1 MYLINGK
8 EVKKEE
14 FNIPVENL
22 AIWRGDGIF
31 EAIAIHKGYLFGLDK
46 HLERFAKSAEKMF
59 FEDIDF
65 EKIKENLTS
74 IASKYDDGYMRVIIG
89 RGTDKDKSDVYI
101 FYQNLINFPESF
113 SLQSQK
119 AHWQSGGDF
128 SLDEVENIG
137 SKTISYAM
145 NLNQTRLA
153 QKNGFTD
160 SLLLNKDGIVLE
172 GPTFCV
178 SWIVDEQIYVPTL
191 DLGILDSIT
200 RRTLI
205 DIAKEADLDLKIEN
219 IHINDIYNVDTVFA
233 LSTAKHGIFVS
244 KIDDQAYT
252 EDPLLK
258 LIRKSFSDFIEK
270 ERQLKKIT

>member
-31 EAIAIHKGYLFGLDK
+31 EAIAIHNGYLFAIDK
-46 HLERFAKSAEKMF
+46 HMERFAKSAEKMF
-59 FEDIDF
+59 FDNIDF
-65 EKIKENLTS
+65 KKIKEDLIS
-74 IASKYDDGYMRVIIG
+74 IASKFDNGYMRVIIG
-89 RGTDKDKSDVYI
+89 RGTDKDKSDIYI
-101 FYQNLINFPESF
+101 FYQDLINFQESF

-145 NLNQTRLA
+145 NINQTRLA
-153 QKNGFTD
+153 QKSGYTD

-178 SWIVDEQIYVPTL
+178 SWIIDNKIYVPSL

-205 DIAKEADLDLKIEN
+205 DIAKEAGLDLKIEN
-219 IHINDIYNVDTVFA
+219 IHISDIYNVDTVFA

-244 KIDDQAYT
+244 QIDDQTYT
-252 EDPLLK
+252 EDPLLEI
-258 LIRKSFSDFIEK
+258 IRQSFSDFIEK
-270 ERQLKKIT
+270 ERQLNK

>member
-8 EVKKEE
+8 EVKKED

-31 EAIAIHKGYLFGLDK
+31 EAIAIHNGYLFAIDK
-46 HLERFAKSAEKMF
+46 HMERFAKSAEKMF
-59 FEDIDF
+59 FDDIDF
-65 EKIKENLTS
+65 TKIKEDLIS
-74 IASKYDDGYMRVIIG
+74 IASKFDNGYMRVIIG

-101 FYQNLINFPESF
+101 FYQDLINFPESF

-145 NLNQTRLA
+145 NINQTRLA
-153 QKNGFTD
+153 QKSGYTD

-178 SWIVDEQIYVPTL
+178 SWIIDNKIYVPSL

-205 DIAKEADLDLKIEN
+205 DIAKEAGLDLKIEN

-244 KIDDQAYT
+244 QIDDQTYT
-252 EDPLLK
+252 EDPLLEI
-258 LIRKSFSDFIEK
+258 IRQSFSDFIEK
-270 ERQLKKIT
+270 ERQLKK

>member
-31 EAIAIHKGYLFGLDK
+31 EAIAIHNGYLFAIDK
-46 HLERFAKSAEKMF
+46 HMERFAKSAEKMF
-59 FEDIDF
+59 FDDIDF
-65 EKIKENLTS
+65 KKIKEDLIS
-74 IASKYDDGYMRVIIG
+74 IASKFDNGYMRVIIG

-101 FYQNLINFPESF
+101 FYQDLINFPESF

-145 NLNQTRLA
+145 NINQTRLA
-153 QKNGFTD
+153 QKSGYTD

-178 SWIVDEQIYVPTL
+178 SWIIDNKIYVPSL

-205 DIAKEADLDLKIEN
+205 DIAKEAGLDLKIEN

-233 LSTAKHGIFVS
+233 LSTAKHGIFIS
-244 KIDDQAYT
+244 QIDDQTYT
-252 EDPLLK
+252 EDPLPK
-258 LIRKSFSDFIEK
+258 TIRKSFTDFIEK
-270 ERQLKKIT
+270 ERQLNK

>member
-8 EVKKEE
+8 EVKKED

-31 EAIAIHKGYLFGLDK
+31 EAIAIHNGYLFAIDK
-46 HLERFAKSAEKMF
+46 HMERFAKSAEKMF
-59 FEDIDF
+59 FDDIDF
-65 EKIKENLTS
+65 TKIKEDLIS
-74 IASKYDDGYMRVIIG
+74 IASKFDNGYMRVIIG
-89 RGTDKDKSDVYI
+89 RGTEKDKSDVYI
-101 FYQNLINFPESF
+101 FYQDLINFPESF

-145 NLNQTRLA
+145 NINQTRLA
-153 QKNGFTD
+153 QKSGYTD

-178 SWIVDEQIYVPTL
+178 SWIIDNKIYVPSL

-205 DIAKEADLDLKIEN
+205 DIAKEAGLDLKIEN

-244 KIDDQAYT
+244 QIDDQTYT
-252 EDPLLK
+252 EDPLLEI
-258 LIRKSFSDFIEK
+258 IRQSFTDFIEK
-270 ERQLKKIT
+270 ERQLNK

>member
-1 MYLINGK
+1 MYLINGI
-8 EVKKEE
+8 EVKKED

-31 EAIAIHKGYLFGLDK
+31 EAIAIHNGYLFAIDK
-46 HLERFAKSAEKMF
+46 HMERFAKSAEKMF
-59 FEDIDF
+59 FDDIDF
-65 EKIKENLTS
+65 TKIKEDLIS
-74 IASKYDDGYMRVIIG
+74 IASKFENGYMRVIIG

-101 FYQNLINFPESF
+101 FYQDLINFPESF

-145 NLNQTRLA
+145 NINQTRLA
-153 QKNGFTD
+153 QKSGYTD

-178 SWIVDEQIYVPTL
+178 SWIIDNKIYVPSL

-205 DIAKEADLDLKIEN
+205 DIAKEAGLDLKIEN

-244 KIDDQAYT
+244 QIDDQTYT
-252 EDPLLK
+252 EDPLLEI
-258 LIRKSFSDFIEK
+258 IRQSFTDFIEK
-270 ERQLKKIT
+270 ERQLNK

>member
-8 EVKKEE
+8 EVKKED

-31 EAIAIHKGYLFGLDK
+31 EAIAIHNGYLFAIDK
-46 HLERFAKSAEKMF
+46 HMERFAKSAEKMF
-59 FEDIDF
+59 FDDIDF
-65 EKIKENLTS
+65 TKIKEDLIS
-74 IASKYDDGYMRVIIG
+74 IASKFDNGYMRVIIG

-101 FYQNLINFPESF
+101 FYQDLINFPESF

-145 NLNQTRLA
+145 NINQTRLA
-153 QKNGFTD
+153 QKSGYTD

-178 SWIVDEQIYVPTL
+178 SWIIDNKIYVPSL

-205 DIAKEADLDLKIEN
+205 DIAKEAGLDLKIEN

-244 KIDDQAYT
+244 QIDDQTYT
-252 EDPLLK
+252 EDPLLEI
-258 LIRKSFSDFIEK
+258 IRQSFIDFIEK
-270 ERQLKKIT
+270 ERQLNK

>member
-8 EVKKEE
+8 EVKKED

-31 EAIAIHKGYLFGLDK
+31 EAIAIHNGYLFAIDK
-46 HLERFAKSAEKMF
+46 HMERFAKSAEKMF
-59 FEDIDF
+59 FDDIDF
-65 EKIKENLTS
+65 TKIKEDLIS
-74 IASKYDDGYMRVIIG
+74 IASKFDNGYMRVIIG

-101 FYQNLINFPESF
+101 FYQDLINFPESF

-145 NLNQTRLA
+145 NINQTRLA
-153 QKNGFTD
+153 QKSGYTD

-178 SWIVDEQIYVPTL
+178 SWIIDNKIYVPSL

-205 DIAKEADLDLKIEN
+205 DIAKEAGLDLKVEN

-244 KIDDQAYT
+244 QIDDQTYT
-252 EDPLLK
+252 EDPLLEI
-258 LIRKSFSDFIEK
+258 IRKSFSDFIEK
-270 ERQLKKIT
+270 ERQLNK

>member
-31 EAIAIHKGYLFGLDK
+31 EAIAIHNGYLFAIDK
-46 HLERFAKSAEKMF
+46 HMERFAKSAEKMF
-59 FEDIDF
+59 FDDIDF
-65 EKIKENLTS
+65 TKIKEDLIS
-74 IASKYDDGYMRVIIG
+74 IASKFDNGYMRVIIG

-101 FYQNLINFPESF
+101 FYQDLINFPESF

-145 NLNQTRLA
+145 NINQTRLA
-153 QKNGFTD
+153 QKSGYTD

-178 SWIVDEQIYVPTL
+178 SWIIDNKIYVPSL

-205 DIAKEADLDLKIEN
+205 DIAKEVGLDLKIEN
-219 IHINDIYNVDTVFA
+219 IHISDIYNVDTVFA

-244 KIDDQAYT
+244 QIDDQTYT
-252 EDPLLK
+252 EDPLLEK
-258 LIRKSFSDFIEK
+258 IRQSFTDFIEK
-270 ERQLKKIT
+270 ERQLNK

>member
-31 EAIAIHKGYLFGLDK
+31 EAIAIHNGYLFAIDK
-46 HLERFAKSAEKMF
+46 HMERFAKSAEKMF
-59 FEDIDF
+59 FDDIDF
-65 EKIKENLTS
+65 KKIKEDLIS
-74 IASKYDDGYMRVIIG
+74 IASKFDNGYMRVIIG

-101 FYQNLINFPESF
+101 FYQDLINFPESF

-145 NLNQTRLA
+145 NINQTRLA
-153 QKNGFTD
+153 QKSGYTD

-178 SWIVDEQIYVPTL
+178 SWIIDNKIYVPSL

-205 DIAKEADLDLKIEN
+205 DIAKEAGLDLKVEN

-244 KIDDQAYT
+244 QIDDQTYT

-258 LIRKSFSDFIEK
+258 TIRQSFIDFIEK
-270 ERQLKKIT
+270 ERQLNK

>member
-8 EVKKEE
+8 EVKKED

-31 EAIAIHKGYLFGLDK
+31 EAIAIHNGYLFAIDK
-46 HLERFAKSAEKMF
+46 HMERFAKSAEKMF
-59 FEDIDF
+59 FDDIDF
-65 EKIKENLTS
+65 KKIKGDLIS
-74 IASKYDDGYMRVIIG
+74 IASKFDNGYMRVIIG

-101 FYQNLINFPESF
+101 FYQDLINFPESF

-145 NLNQTRLA
+145 NINQTRLA
-153 QKNGFTD
+153 QKSGYTD

-178 SWIVDEQIYVPTL
+178 SWIIDNKIYVPSL

-205 DIAKEADLDLKIEN
+205 DIAKEVGLDLKIEN

-244 KIDDQAYT
+244 QIDDQAYT
-252 EDPLLK
+252 EDPLLEI
-258 LIRKSFSDFIEK
+258 IRQSFTDFIEK
-270 ERQLKKIT
+270 ERQLNK

>member
-31 EAIAIHKGYLFGLDK
+31 EAIAIHNGYLFAIDK
-46 HLERFAKSAEKMF
+46 HMERFAKSAEKMF
-59 FEDIDF
+59 FDDIDF
-65 EKIKENLTS
+65 TKIKEDLIS
-74 IASKYDDGYMRVIIG
+74 IASKFDNGYMRVIIG

-101 FYQNLINFPESF
+101 FYQDLINFPESF

-145 NLNQTRLA
+145 NINQTRLA
-153 QKNGFTD
+153 QKSGYTD

-178 SWIVDEQIYVPTL
+178 SWIIDNKIYVPSL

-205 DIAKEADLDLKIEN
+205 DIAKEAGLDLKVEN

-244 KIDDQAYT
+244 QIDDQTYT
-252 EDPLLK
+252 EDPLLEI
-258 LIRKSFSDFIEK
+258 IRQSFSDFIEK
-270 ERQLKKIT
+270 ERQLNK

>member
-8 EVKKEE
+8 EVKKED

-31 EAIAIHKGYLFGLDK
+31 EAIAIHNGYLFAIDK
-46 HLERFAKSAEKMF
+46 HMERFAKSAEKMF
-59 FEDIDF
+59 FDDIDF
-65 EKIKENLTS
+65 TKIKEDLIS
-74 IASKYDDGYMRVIIG
+74 IASKFDNGYMRVIIG

-101 FYQNLINFPESF
+101 FYQDLINFPESF

-128 SLDEVENIG
+128 SLNEVENIG

-145 NLNQTRLA
+145 NINQTRLA
-153 QKNGFTD
+153 QKSGYTD

-178 SWIVDEQIYVPTL
+178 SWIIDNKIYVPSL

-205 DIAKEADLDLKIEN
+205 DIAKEAGIDLKIEN

-244 KIDDQAYT
+244 QIDDQTYT
-252 EDPLLK
+252 EDSLLEI
-258 LIRKSFSDFIEK
+258 IRQSFTDFIEK
-270 ERQLKKIT
+270 ERQLNK

>member
-8 EVKKEE
+8 EVKKED

-31 EAIAIHKGYLFGLDK
+31 EAVAIHNGYLFSIDK
-46 HLERFAKSAEKMF
+46 HMERFAKSAEKMF
-59 FEDIDF
+59 FDDIDF
-65 EKIKENLTS
+65 TKIKEDLIS
-74 IASKYDDGYMRVIIG
+74 IASKFDNGYMRVIIG

-101 FYQNLINFPESF
+101 FYQDLINFPESF

-145 NLNQTRLA
+145 NINQTRLA
-153 QKNGFTD
+153 QKSGYTD

-178 SWIVDEQIYVPTL
+178 SWIIDNKIYVPSL

-205 DIAKEADLDLKIEN
+205 DIAKEVGLDLKIEN

-244 KIDDQAYT
+244 QIDDQTYT
-252 EDPLLK
+252 EDPLLEI
-258 LIRKSFSDFIEK
+258 IRQSFTDFIEK
-270 ERQLKKIT
+270 ERQLNK

>member
-31 EAIAIHKGYLFGLDK
+31 EAIAIHNGYLFAIDK
-46 HLERFAKSAEKMF
+46 HMERFAKSAEKMF
-59 FEDIDF
+59 FDDIDF
-65 EKIKENLTS
+65 TKIKEDLIS
-74 IASKYDDGYMRVIIG
+74 IASKFDNGYMRVIIG

-101 FYQNLINFPESF
+101 FYQDLINFPESF

-145 NLNQTRLA
+145 NINQTRLA
-153 QKNGFTD
+153 QKSGYTD

-178 SWIVDEQIYVPTL
+178 SWIIDNKIYVPSL

-205 DIAKEADLDLKIEN
+205 DIAKEAGLNLKIEN

-244 KIDDQAYT
+244 QIDDQTYT
-252 EDPLLK
+252 EDPLLEI
-258 LIRKSFSDFIEK
+258 IRQSFTDFIEK
-270 ERQLKKIT
+270 ERQLNK

>member
-8 EVKKEE
+8 EVKKED

-31 EAIAIHKGYLFGLDK
+31 EAIAIHNGYLFAIDK
-46 HLERFAKSAEKMF
+46 HMERFAKSAEKMF
-59 FEDIDF
+59 FDDIDF
-65 EKIKENLTS
+65 TKIKEDLIS
-74 IASKYDDGYMRVIIG
+74 IASKFDNGYMRVIIG
-89 RGTDKDKSDVYI
+89 RGIDKDKSDVYI
-101 FYQNLINFPESF
+101 FYQDLINFPESF

-145 NLNQTRLA
+145 NINQTRLA
-153 QKNGFTD
+153 QKSGYTD

-178 SWIVDEQIYVPTL
+178 SWIIDNKIYVPSL

-205 DIAKEADLDLKIEN
+205 DIAKEAGLDLKIEN

-244 KIDDQAYT
+244 QIDDQTYT
-252 EDPLLK
+252 EDPLLEI
-258 LIRKSFSDFIEK
+258 IRQSFTDFIEK
-270 ERQLKKIT
+270 ERQLNK

>member
-8 EVKKEE
+8 EVKKED

-31 EAIAIHKGYLFGLDK
+31 EAVAIHNGYLFAIDK
-46 HLERFAKSAEKMF
+46 HMERFAKSAEKMF
-59 FEDIDF
+59 FDDIDF
-65 EKIKENLTS
+65 KKIKEDLIS
-74 IASKYDDGYMRVIIG
+74 IASKFDNGYMRVIIG

-101 FYQNLINFPESF
+101 FYQDLINFPESF

-145 NLNQTRLA
+145 NINQTRLA
-153 QKNGFTD
+153 QKSGYTD

-178 SWIVDEQIYVPTL
+178 SWIIDNKIYVPSL

-205 DIAKEADLDLKIEN
+205 DIAKEAGLDLKVEN

-244 KIDDQAYT
+244 QIDDQTYT
-252 EDPLLK
+252 EDPLLEI
-258 LIRKSFSDFIEK
+258 IRQSFSDFIEK
-270 ERQLKKIT
+270 ERQLNK

>member
-31 EAIAIHKGYLFGLDK
+31 EAIAIHNGYLFAIDK
-46 HLERFAKSAEKMF
+46 HMERFAKSAEKMF
-59 FEDIDF
+59 FDDIDF
-65 EKIKENLTS
+65 KKIKEDLIS
-74 IASKYDDGYMRVIIG
+74 IASKFDNGYMRVIIG
-89 RGTDKDKSDVYI
+89 RGIDKDKSDVYI
-101 FYQNLINFPESF
+101 FYQDLIDFPKSF

-145 NLNQTRLA
+145 NINQTRLA
-153 QKNGFTD
+153 QKSGYTD

-178 SWIVDEQIYVPTL
+178 SWIIDNKIYVPSL

-205 DIAKEADLDLKIEN
+205 DIAKEAGLDLKIEN

-244 KIDDQAYT
+244 QIDDQTYT

-258 LIRKSFSDFIEK
+258 TIRQSFTDFIEK
-270 ERQLKKIT
+270 ERQLNK

>member
-31 EAIAIHKGYLFGLDK
+31 EAVAIHNGYLFAIDK
-46 HLERFAKSAEKMF
+46 HMERFAKSAEKMF
-59 FEDIDF
+59 FDDIDF
-65 EKIKENLTS
+65 KKIKGDLIS
-74 IASKYDDGYMRVIIG
+74 IASKFDNGYMRVIIG
-89 RGTDKDKSDVYI
+89 RGTDKDKCDVYI
-101 FYQNLINFPESF
+101 FYQDLINFPESF

-145 NLNQTRLA
+145 NINQTRLA
-153 QKNGFTD
+153 QKSGYTD

-178 SWIVDEQIYVPTL
+178 SWIIDNKIYVPSL

-205 DIAKEADLDLKIEN
+205 DIAKEAGLDLKIEN

-244 KIDDQAYT
+244 QIDDQTYT
-252 EDPLLK
+252 EDPLLEI
-258 LIRKSFSDFIEK
+258 IRQSFTDFIEK
-270 ERQLKKIT
+270 ERQLNK

>member
-1 MYLINGK
+1 MYLINGI

-31 EAIAIHKGYLFGLDK
+31 EAIAIHNGYLFAIDK
-46 HLERFAKSAEKMF
+46 HMERFAKSAEKMF
-59 FEDIDF
+59 FDDIDF
-65 EKIKENLTS
+65 KKIKEDLIS
-74 IASKYDDGYMRVIIG
+74 IASKFDNGYMRVIIG

-101 FYQNLINFPESF
+101 FYQDLINFPESF

-145 NLNQTRLA
+145 NINQTRLA
-153 QKNGFTD
+153 QKSGYTD

-178 SWIVDEQIYVPTL
+178 SWIIDNKIYVPSL

-205 DIAKEADLDLKIEN
+205 DIAKEAGLDLKIEN

-244 KIDDQAYT
+244 QIDDQTYT
-252 EDPLLK
+252 EDPLLEI
-258 LIRKSFSDFIEK
+258 IRQSFTDFIEK
-270 ERQLKKIT
+270 ERQLNK

>member
-31 EAIAIHKGYLFGLDK
+31 EAIAIHNGYLFAIDK
-46 HLERFAKSAEKMF
+46 HMERFAKSAEKMF
-59 FEDIDF
+59 FDDIDF
-65 EKIKENLTS
+65 TKIKEDLIS
-74 IASKYDDGYMRVIIG
+74 IASKFDNGYMRVIIG

-101 FYQNLINFPESF
+101 FYQDLINFPESF

-145 NLNQTRLA
+145 NINQTRLA
-153 QKNGFTD
+153 QKSGYTD

-178 SWIVDEQIYVPTL
+178 SWIIDNKIYVPSL

-205 DIAKEADLDLKIEN
+205 DIAKEAVLDLKIEN

-244 KIDDQAYT
+244 QIDDQTYT
-252 EDPLLK
+252 EDPLLEI
-258 LIRKSFSDFIEK
+258 IRQSFTDFIEK
-270 ERQLKKIT
+270 ERQLNK

>member
-8 EVKKEE
+8 EVKKED

-31 EAIAIHKGYLFGLDK
+31 EAIAIHNGYLFAIDK
-46 HLERFAKSAEKMF
+46 HMERFAKSAEKMF
-59 FEDIDF
+59 FDDIDF
-65 EKIKENLTS
+65 TKIKEDLIS
-74 IASKYDDGYMRVIIG
+74 IASKFDNGYMRVIIG

-101 FYQNLINFPESF
+101 FYQDLINFPESF
-113 SLQSQK
+113 SLQSHK

-145 NLNQTRLA
+145 NINQTRLA
-153 QKNGFTD
+153 QKSGYTD

-178 SWIVDEQIYVPTL
+178 SWIIDNKIYVPSL

-205 DIAKEADLDLKIEN
+205 DIAKEAGIDLKIEN

-233 LSTAKHGIFVS
+233 LSTAKHGIFVGQ
-244 KIDDQAYT
+244 IDDQTYT
-252 EDPLLK
+252 EDPLLEI
-258 LIRKSFSDFIEK
+258 IRQSFTDFIEK
-270 ERQLKKIT
+270 ERQLNK

>member
-31 EAIAIHKGYLFGLDK
+31 EAIAIHNGYLFAIDK
-46 HLERFAKSAEKMF
+46 HMERFAKSAEKMF
-59 FEDIDF
+59 FDDIDF
-65 EKIKENLTS
+65 TKIKEDLIS
-74 IASKYDDGYMRVIIG
+74 IASKFDNGYMRVIIG

-101 FYQNLINFPESF
+101 FYQDLINFPESF

-145 NLNQTRLA
+145 NINQTRLA
-153 QKNGFTD
+153 QKSGYTD

-178 SWIVDEQIYVPTL
+178 SWIIDNKIYVPSL
-191 DLGILDSIT
+191 ELGILDSIT

-205 DIAKEADLDLKIEN
+205 DIAKEAGLDLKVEN

-244 KIDDQAYT
+244 QIDDQTYT
-252 EDPLLK
+252 EDPLLEI
-258 LIRKSFSDFIEK
+258 IRQSFTDFIEK
-270 ERQLKKIT
+270 ERQLNK

>member
-31 EAIAIHKGYLFGLDK
+31 EAIAIHNGYLFAIDK
-46 HLERFAKSAEKMF
+46 HMERFAKSAKKMF
-59 FEDIDF
+59 FDDIDF
-65 EKIKENLTS
+65 TKIKEDLIS
-74 IASKYDDGYMRVIIG
+74 IASKFDNGYMRVIIG
-89 RGTDKDKSDVYI
+89 RGTDKDKSDIYI
-101 FYQNLINFPESF
+101 FYQDLINFPESF

-145 NLNQTRLA
+145 NINQTRLA
-153 QKNGFTD
+153 QKSGYTD

-178 SWIVDEQIYVPTL
+178 SWIIDNKIYVPSL

-205 DIAKEADLDLKIEN
+205 DIAKEAGLDLKIEN
-219 IHINDIYNVDTVFA
+219 IHISDIYNVDTVFA

-244 KIDDQAYT
+244 QIDDQTYT
-252 EDPLLK
+252 EDPLLET
-258 LIRKSFSDFIEK
+258 IRQSFTDFIEK
-270 ERQLKKIT
+270 ERQLNK

>member
-1 MYLINGK
+1 M
-8 EVKKEE
+8 
-14 FNIPVENL
+14 ENL

-31 EAIAIHKGYLFGLDK
+31 EAIAIHNGYLFAIDK
-46 HLERFAKSAEKMF
+46 HMERFAKSAEKMF
-59 FEDIDF
+59 FDDIDF
-65 EKIKENLTS
+65 TKIKEDLIS
-74 IASKYDDGYMRVIIG
+74 IASKFDNGYMRVIIG

-101 FYQNLINFPESF
+101 FYQDLINFPESF

-145 NLNQTRLA
+145 NINQTRLA
-153 QKNGFTD
+153 QKSGYTD

-178 SWIVDEQIYVPTL
+178 SWIIDNKIYVPSL

-205 DIAKEADLDLKIEN
+205 DIAKEAGLDLKIEN

-244 KIDDQAYT
+244 QIDDQTYT
-252 EDPLLK
+252 EDPLLEI
-258 LIRKSFSDFIEK
+258 IRQSFTDFIEK
-270 ERQLKKIT
+270 ERQLNK

>member
-1 MYLINGK
+1 MFLINGK
-8 EVKKEE
+8 EVKKED

-31 EAIAIHKGYLFGLDK
+31 EAIAIHNGYLFAIDK
-46 HLERFAKSAEKMF
+46 HMERFAKSAEKMF
-59 FEDIDF
+59 FDDIDF
-65 EKIKENLTS
+65 TKIKEDLIS
-74 IASKYDDGYMRVIIG
+74 IASKFDNGYMRVIIG

-101 FYQNLINFPESF
+101 FYQDLINFPESF

-145 NLNQTRLA
+145 NINQTRLA
-153 QKNGFTD
+153 QKSGYTD

-178 SWIVDEQIYVPTL
+178 SWIIDNKIYVPSL

-205 DIAKEADLDLKIEN
+205 DIAKEAGLDLKIEN
-219 IHINDIYNVDTVFA
+219 IHVNDIYNVDTVFA

-244 KIDDQAYT
+244 QIDDQTYT
-252 EDPLLK
+252 EDPLLEI
-258 LIRKSFSDFIEK
+258 IRQSFTDFIEK
-270 ERQLKKIT
+270 ERQLNK

>member
-31 EAIAIHKGYLFGLDK
+31 EAIAIHNGYLFAIDK
-46 HLERFAKSAEKMF
+46 HMERFAKSAEKMF
-59 FEDIDF
+59 FDDIDF
-65 EKIKENLTS
+65 KKIKEDLIS
-74 IASKYDDGYMRVIIG
+74 IASKFDNGYMRVIIG

-101 FYQNLINFPESF
+101 FYQDLINFPESF

-145 NLNQTRLA
+145 NINQTRLA
-153 QKNGFTD
+153 QKSGYTD

-178 SWIVDEQIYVPTL
+178 SWIIDNKIYVPSL

-205 DIAKEADLDLKIEN
+205 DIAKEAGLDLKIEN
-219 IHINDIYNVDTVFA
+219 IHVNDIYNVDTVFA

-244 KIDDQAYT
+244 QIDDQTYT
-252 EDPLLK
+252 EDPLLEI
-258 LIRKSFSDFIEK
+258 IRQSFTDFIEK
-270 ERQLKKIT
+270 ERQLNK

>member
-1 MYLINGK
+1 MYLINGQ

-31 EAIAIHKGYLFGLDK
+31 EAIAIHNGYLFAIDK
-46 HLERFAKSAEKMF
+46 HMERFAKSAEKMF
-59 FEDIDF
+59 FDDIDF
-65 EKIKENLTS
+65 TKIKEDLIS
-74 IASKYDDGYMRVIIG
+74 IASKFDNGYMRVIIG

-101 FYQNLINFPESF
+101 FYQDLINFPESF

-145 NLNQTRLA
+145 NINQTRLA
-153 QKNGFTD
+153 QKSGYTD

-178 SWIVDEQIYVPTL
+178 SWIIDNKIYVPSL

-205 DIAKEADLDLKIEN
+205 DIAKEAGLDLKIEN

-244 KIDDQAYT
+244 QIDDQTYT
-252 EDPLLK
+252 EDPLLEI
-258 LIRKSFSDFIEK
+258 IRQSFSDFIEK
-270 ERQLKKIT
+270 ERQLKK

>member
-31 EAIAIHKGYLFGLDK
+31 EAIAIHNGYLFAIDK
-46 HLERFAKSAEKMF
+46 HMERFAKSAEKMF
-59 FEDIDF
+59 FDDIDF
-65 EKIKENLTS
+65 TKIKEDLIS
-74 IASKYDDGYMRVIIG
+74 IASKFDNGYMRVIIG

-101 FYQNLINFPESF
+101 FYQDLINFPESF

-145 NLNQTRLA
+145 NINQTRLA
-153 QKNGFTD
+153 QKSGYTD

-178 SWIVDEQIYVPTL
+178 SWIIDNKIYVPSL

-205 DIAKEADLDLKIEN
+205 NIAKEAGLDLKIEN

-244 KIDDQAYT
+244 QIDDQTYT
-252 EDPLLK
+252 EDPLIEI
-258 LIRKSFSDFIEK
+258 IRQSFTDFIEK
-270 ERQLKKIT
+270 ERQLNK

>member
-8 EVKKEE
+8 EVKKED

-31 EAIAIHKGYLFGLDK
+31 EAIAIHNGYLFAIDK
-46 HLERFAKSAEKMF
+46 HMERFAKSAEKMF
-59 FEDIDF
+59 FDDIDF
-65 EKIKENLTS
+65 KKIKEDLIS
-74 IASKYDDGYMRVIIG
+74 IASKFDNGYMRVIIG
-89 RGTDKDKSDVYI
+89 RGTDKDKSDIYI
-101 FYQNLINFPESF
+101 FYQDLINFPESF

-145 NLNQTRLA
+145 NINQTRLA
-153 QKNGFTD
+153 QKSGYTD

-178 SWIVDEQIYVPTL
+178 SWIIDNKIYVPSL

-205 DIAKEADLDLKIEN
+205 DIAKEAGLDLKIEN

-244 KIDDQAYT
+244 QIDDQTYT
-252 EDPLLK
+252 EDPLLEI
-258 LIRKSFSDFIEK
+258 IRQSFTDFIEK
-270 ERQLKKIT
+270 ERQLNK

>member
-31 EAIAIHKGYLFGLDK
+31 EAIAIHNGYLFAIDK
-46 HLERFAKSAEKMF
+46 HMERFAKSAEKMF
-59 FEDIDF
+59 FDDIDF
-65 EKIKENLTS
+65 TKIKEDLIS
-74 IASKYDDGYMRVIIG
+74 IASKFDNGYMRVIIG

-101 FYQNLINFPESF
+101 FYQDLINFPESF

-145 NLNQTRLA
+145 NINQTRLA
-153 QKNGFTD
+153 QKSGYTD

-178 SWIVDEQIYVPTL
+178 SWITDNKIYVPSL

-205 DIAKEADLDLKIEN
+205 DIAKEAGLDLKIEN

-244 KIDDQAYT
+244 QIDDQTYT
-252 EDPLLK
+252 EDPLLEI
-258 LIRKSFSDFIEK
+258 IRQSFTDFIEK
-270 ERQLKKIT
+270 ERQLNK

>member
-31 EAIAIHKGYLFGLDK
+31 EAIAIHNGYLFAIDK
-46 HLERFAKSAEKMF
+46 HMERFAKSAEKMF
-59 FEDIDF
+59 FDDIDF
-65 EKIKENLTS
+65 KKIKEDLIS
-74 IASKYDDGYMRVIIG
+74 IASKFDNGYMRVIIG
-89 RGTDKDKSDVYI
+89 RGTDKDKSDIYI
-101 FYQNLINFPESF
+101 FYQDLINFPESF

-145 NLNQTRLA
+145 NINQTRLA
-153 QKNGFTD
+153 QKSGYTD

-178 SWIVDEQIYVPTL
+178 SWIIDNKIYVPSL

-205 DIAKEADLDLKIEN
+205 DIAKEAGLDLKIEN

-244 KIDDQAYT
+244 QIDDQTYI
-252 EDPLLK
+252 EDPLLEI
-258 LIRKSFSDFIEK
+258 IRQSFTDFIEK
-270 ERQLKKIT
+270 ERQLNK

>member
-1 MYLINGK
+1 MYLINGI

-31 EAIAIHKGYLFGLDK
+31 EAIAIHNGYLFAIDK
-46 HLERFAKSAEKMF
+46 HMERFAKSAEKMF
-59 FEDIDF
+59 FDDIDF
-65 EKIKENLTS
+65 TKIKEDLIS
-74 IASKYDDGYMRVIIG
+74 IATKFDNGYMRVIIG

-101 FYQNLINFPESF
+101 FYQDLINFPESF

-145 NLNQTRLA
+145 NINQTRLA
-153 QKNGFTD
+153 QKSGYTD

-178 SWIVDEQIYVPTL
+178 SWIIDNKIYVPSL

-205 DIAKEADLDLKIEN
+205 DIAKEGGLDLKIEN
-219 IHINDIYNVDTVFA
+219 IHINDIYKVDTVFA

-244 KIDDQAYT
+244 QIDDQTYT
-252 EDPLLK
+252 EDPLLEI
-258 LIRKSFSDFIEK
+258 IRQSFTDFIEK
-270 ERQLKKIT
+270 ERQLNK

>member
-8 EVKKEE
+8 EVKKED

-31 EAIAIHKGYLFGLDK
+31 EAIAIHNGYLFAIDK
-46 HLERFAKSAEKMF
+46 HMERFAKSAEKMF
-59 FEDIDF
+59 FDDIDF
-65 EKIKENLTS
+65 IKIKEDLIS
-74 IASKYDDGYMRVIIG
+74 IASKFDNGYMRVIIG

-101 FYQNLINFPESF
+101 FYQDLINFPESF

-145 NLNQTRLA
+145 NINQTRLA
-153 QKNGFTD
+153 QKSGYTD

-178 SWIVDEQIYVPTL
+178 SWIIDNKIYVPSL

-205 DIAKEADLDLKIEN
+205 DIAKEAGLDLKIEN

-244 KIDDQAYT
+244 QIDDQTYT
-252 EDPLLK
+252 EDSLLEI
-258 LIRKSFSDFIEK
+258 IRQSFTDFIEK
-270 ERQLKKIT
+270 ERQLNK

>member
-1 MYLINGK
+1 MYFINGK
-8 EVKKEE
+8 EVKKED

-31 EAIAIHKGYLFGLDK
+31 EAVAIHNGYLFAIDK
-46 HLERFAKSAEKMF
+46 HMERFAKSAEKMF
-59 FEDIDF
+59 FDDIDF
-65 EKIKENLTS
+65 TKIKEDLIS
-74 IASKYDDGYMRVIIG
+74 IASKFDNGYMRVIIG

-101 FYQNLINFPESF
+101 FYQDLINFPESF

-145 NLNQTRLA
+145 NINQTRLA
-153 QKNGFTD
+153 QKSGYTD

-178 SWIVDEQIYVPTL
+178 SWIIDNKIYVPSL

-205 DIAKEADLDLKIEN
+205 DIAKEAGLDLKIEN

-244 KIDDQAYT
+244 QIDDQTYT
-252 EDPLLK
+252 EDPLLEI
-258 LIRKSFSDFIEK
+258 IRQSFTDFIEK
-270 ERQLKKIT
+270 ERQLNK

>member
-8 EVKKEE
+8 EVKKED

-31 EAIAIHKGYLFGLDK
+31 EAIAIHNGYLFAIDK
-46 HLERFAKSAEKMF
+46 HMERFAKSAEKMF
-59 FEDIDF
+59 FDDIDF
-65 EKIKENLTS
+65 TKIKEDLIS
-74 IASKYDDGYMRVIIG
+74 IASKFDNGYMRVIIG

-101 FYQNLINFPESF
+101 FYQDLINFPESF

-145 NLNQTRLA
+145 NINQTRLA
-153 QKNGFTD
+153 QKSGYTD

-178 SWIVDEQIYVPTL
+178 SWIIDNKIYVPSL

-205 DIAKEADLDLKIEN
+205 DIAKEAGLDLKIEN
-219 IHINDIYNVDTVFA
+219 ININDIYNVDTVFA
-233 LSTAKHGIFVS
+233 LSTAKHGIFVDQ
-244 KIDDQAYT
+244 IDDQTYT
-252 EDPLLK
+252 EDPLLEI
-258 LIRKSFSDFIEK
+258 IRQSFTDFIEK
-270 ERQLKKIT
+270 ERQLNK

>member
-31 EAIAIHKGYLFGLDK
+31 EAIAIHNGYLFAIDK
-46 HLERFAKSAEKMF
+46 HMERFAKSAEKMF
-59 FEDIDF
+59 FDDIDF
-65 EKIKENLTS
+65 TKIKEDLIS
-74 IASKYDDGYMRVIIG
+74 IASKFDNGYMRVIIG

-101 FYQNLINFPESF
+101 FYQDLINFPESF

-145 NLNQTRLA
+145 NINQTRLA
-153 QKNGFTD
+153 QKSGYTD

-178 SWIVDEQIYVPTL
+178 SWIIDNKIYVPSL

-205 DIAKEADLDLKIEN
+205 DIAKEAGLDLKVEN

-244 KIDDQAYT
+244 QIDDQTYT
-252 EDPLLK
+252 EDPLLEI
-258 LIRKSFSDFIEK
+258 IRQSFTDFIEK
-270 ERQLKKIT
+270 ERQLNK

>member
-8 EVKKEE
+8 EVKKED

-31 EAIAIHKGYLFGLDK
+31 EAIAIHNGYLFAIDK
-46 HLERFAKSAEKMF
+46 HMERFAKSAEKMF
-59 FEDIDF
+59 FDDIDF
-65 EKIKENLTS
+65 TKIKEDLIS
-74 IASKYDDGYMRVIIG
+74 IASKFDNGYMRVIIG

-101 FYQNLINFPESF
+101 FYQDLINFPESF

-145 NLNQTRLA
+145 NINQTRLA
-153 QKNGFTD
+153 QKSGYTD

-178 SWIVDEQIYVPTL
+178 SWIIDNKIYVPSL

-205 DIAKEADLDLKIEN
+205 DIAKEAGLDLKVEN

-244 KIDDQAYT
+244 QIDDQTYT
-252 EDPLLK
+252 EDPLLEI
-258 LIRKSFSDFIEK
+258 IRQSFIDFIEK
-270 ERQLKKIT
+270 ERQLKK

>member
-8 EVKKEE
+8 EVKKED

-31 EAIAIHKGYLFGLDK
+31 EAIAIHNGYLFAIDK
-46 HLERFAKSAEKMF
+46 HMERFAKSAEKMF
-59 FEDIDF
+59 FDDIDF
-65 EKIKENLTS
+65 TKIKEDLIS
-74 IASKYDDGYMRVIIG
+74 IASKFDNGYMRVIIG

-101 FYQNLINFPESF
+101 FYQDLINFPESF

-145 NLNQTRLA
+145 NINQTRLA
-153 QKNGFTD
+153 QKSGYTD

-178 SWIVDEQIYVPTL
+178 SWIIDNKIYVPSL

-205 DIAKEADLDLKIEN
+205 DIAKEAGLDLKIEN

-244 KIDDQAYT
+244 QIDDQTYT
-252 EDPLLK
+252 EDSLLEI
-258 LIRKSFSDFIEK
+258 IRQSFTDFIEK
-270 ERQLKKIT
+270 ERQLKK